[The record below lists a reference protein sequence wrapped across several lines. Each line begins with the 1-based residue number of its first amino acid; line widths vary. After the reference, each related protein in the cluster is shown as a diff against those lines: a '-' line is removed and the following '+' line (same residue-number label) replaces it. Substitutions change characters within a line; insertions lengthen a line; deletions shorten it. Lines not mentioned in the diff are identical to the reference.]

1 MFQVRWIFFFAK
13 DSLPASSV
21 LSDFDC
27 NAKKINPAPKAH
39 PMSALVTQRFRD
51 RPLFSALLSILNP
64 PWSLEAQSGS
74 NSYTG
79 LKRLLA
85 IGQWMNLSPIGGRF
99 WTTDAAK
106 KSSSFYCPV
115 EKVSRWPYSYVQF
128 SLEVAICELYRIRS
142 FADRLSSAGW
152 VSHSQSSFLAAGERN
167 LRNDPRIVTVAPG
180 AFDLSGVL

>member
-99 WTTDAAK
+99 LTADAAK
-106 KSSSFYCPV
+106 KSISFYCPV
-115 EKVSRWPYSYVQF
+115 EKVSRWRYFYVQF
-128 SLEVAICELYRIRS
+128 SLGVAICELHQIR
-142 FADRLSSAGW
+142 AGRA
-152 VSHSQSSFLAAGERN
+152 SHAQSLLLTAGERN
-167 LRNDPRIVTVAPG
+167 PRIDPRIVAVTPG
-180 AFDLSGVL
+180 AFDLPGVL